1 MDKVLKQRLIG
12 ASILIAL
19 AVIFVPMLF
28 EGPQDA
34 SISRELNIDLPDA
47 PDDRGPVRRIPL
59 DPQRSRAEGQTLDG
73 APDDSAVTRIEPPR
87 IEPAANDRPDRDALI
102 ADIENQVSERPRETE
117 STPPETAVP
126 AEPVTE
132 PDTRAEASDAVSV
145 ARTEPEA
152 SVEPAP
158 PETVEA
164 PVRPAPDP
172 VPADASTDPLG
183 FQVQVAS
190 FGSLENAE
198 DLVARLTRLGH
209 VAGID
214 RLVRGPSELHRVR
227 TGPYEQRADAERA
240 LAQIQQTVAGVDPV
254 IVGAAP
260 SQLPARDEASGFAVQ
275 VGSFASRNNAVRL
288 LDQLSAL
295 GYDAFV
301 HQDTAGSRTIWRVRV
316 GPLGSREDAAQR
328 LARMTEND
336 GIDGLVVSHP

>member
-34 SISRELNIDLPDA
+34 SVSRELDIDLPNA
-47 PDDRGPVRRIPL
+47 PDDRGPVRRIAL
-59 DPQRSRAEGQTLDG
+59 DPQRSRVETRTPDSETDAGAEG
-73 APDDSAVTRIEPPR
+73 RIAPPR
-87 IEPAANDRPDRDALI
+87 IERAADDRPDRDALM
-102 ADIENQVSERPRETE
+102 ADIESQASERNSQTSGSDSPVAVE
-117 STPPETAVP
+117 PEP
-126 AEPVTE
+126 EPE
-132 PDTRAEASDAVSV
+132 PSEPSVV
-145 ARTEPEA
+145 ARTEPEVSEDA
-152 SVEPAP
+152 AEAEPTDAP
-158 PETVEA
+158 A
-164 PVRPAPDP
+164 RPAPEPVAADP
-172 VPADASTDPLG
+172 SPAESG

-198 DLVARLTRLGH
+198 ELVARLTRLGH
-209 VAGID
+209 VASID

-227 TGPYEQRADAERA
+227 TGPYEQRSDAERA
-240 LAQIQQTVAGVDPV
+240 LSQIQQTVAGVDPV
-254 IVGAAP
+254 IVGSAP
-260 SQLPARDEASGFAVQ
+260 EQLTERDAASGFAVQ

-288 LDQLSAL
+288 LDQLSGL

-301 HQDTAGSRTIWRVRV
+301 HQDMAGSRTIWRVRV
-316 GPLGSREDAAQR
+316 GPLGTREEAAER